1 MTQPTSRP
9 WYRVAAGVLPRP
21 VRRRLLCLG
30 RDLVSLPG
38 RLKPGA
44 RPVPWS
50 SLHDVGG
57 GEFHTV
63 GRAILNS
70 LVNEA
75 GLTPDDHVLDIGC
88 GTGRVAFALAD
99 YLTTKG
105 CYTGFDVAPGGLA
118 WMIRHLPPAAAP
130 FRIVRADVFNTEYR
144 QKTETRAES
153 YRFPV
158 SDGSVDVAF
167 ATSVFTHLLPADAE
181 NYLAEIGRSLRPG
194 GRAYVTAFLMTP
206 ERRGP
211 AESGAAFVTFHP
223 FGEVAHVGDLNV
235 PEAMIAFDETVFMD
249 WVAKAGLELVPPVKY
264 GHWSGGGP
272 KPGQEFQDVLVLRK
286 TLHAAGAAPITS
298 VREQDRL
305 GFDG

>member
-30 RDLVSLPG
+30 RDLATIPG
-38 RLKPGA
+38 RLKPDA

-57 GEFHTV
+57 GAFHEV
-63 GRAILNS
+63 GQAILNS
-70 LVNEA
+70 LITEA

-99 YLTTKG
+99 YLSTRG
-105 CYTGFDVAPGGLA
+105 CYTGFDVASSGLA
-118 WMIRHLPPAAAP
+118 WMIRYLPPAAAP

-144 QKTETRAES
+144 QRTASRAEA

-194 GRAYVTAFLMTP
+194 GRAYVTAFLMT
-206 ERRGP
+206 EARRAP
-211 AESGAAFVTFHP
+211 AEGGCAFVTFHP
-223 FGEVAHVGDLNV
+223 FGEAAHVGDVNV
-235 PEAMIAFDETVFMD
+235 PEAMIAFDEAVFMD
-249 WVAKAGLELVPPVKY
+249 WVAKAGLELSPPVKY
-264 GHWSGGGP
+264 GHWCGEAP
-272 KPGQEFQDVLVLRK
+272 EPGQEFQDILVLRK
-286 TLHAAGAAPITS
+286 PA
-298 VREQDRL
+298 
-305 GFDG
+305 

>member
-9 WYRVAAGVLPRP
+9 WYRAVSGLLPRSL
-21 VRRRLLCLG
+21 RRRLLCLG
-30 RDLVSLPG
+30 RDMASIPA

-57 GEFHTV
+57 GEFYAM
-63 GRAILNS
+63 GRSIRKS
-70 LVNEA
+70 LVTEA

-99 YLTTKG
+99 YLSSRG
-105 CYTGFDVAPGGLA
+105 CYTGFDVASSGLA
-118 WMIRHLPPAAAP
+118 WMICHLPPAAAP

-144 QKTETRAES
+144 QKTATRAAG

-167 ATSVFTHLLPADAE
+167 ATSVFTHLLPPDAE
-181 NYLAEIGRSLRPG
+181 NYLREIGRSLRPG

-206 ERRGP
+206 ERLTP
-211 AESGAAFVTFHP
+211 AQTGRAFVPFHA
-223 FGEVAHVGDLNV
+223 FGEVAHVGDVNV
-235 PEAMIAFDETVFMD
+235 PEAMIAFDEAAFMD
-249 WVAKAGLELVPPVKY
+249 WVAKAGLVLSPPVKY
-264 GHWSGGGP
+264 GHWCGEGRA
-272 KPGQEFQDVLVLRK
+272 PGREFQDVLVLRK
-286 TLHAAGAAPITS
+286 PA
-298 VREQDRL
+298 
-305 GFDG
+305 

>member
-1 MTQPTSRP
+1 MTQQTSRP
-9 WYRVAAGVLPRP
+9 WYRAAAGVLPRS

-30 RDLVSLPG
+30 RDLASIRA

-44 RPVPWS
+44 KPAPWS

-63 GRAILNS
+63 GRVILS
-70 LVNEA
+70 HLINEA
-75 GLTPDDHVLDIGC
+75 GLTRDDHVLDIGC

-99 YLTTKG
+99 YLSPKG
-105 CYTGFDVAPGGLA
+105 CYTGFDVAPIGLA

-144 QKTETRAES
+144 QKTASRAEA

-181 NYLAEIGRSLRPG
+181 NYIAEIGRSLRPG
-194 GRAYVTAFLMTP
+194 GRAYVTAFLMT
-206 ERRGP
+206 EARRAP
-211 AESGAAFVTFHP
+211 ATSGQAFVKFHR
-223 FGEVAHVGDLNV
+223 FGDVAHVGDTKV
-235 PEAMIAFDETVFMD
+235 PEAMIAFDETVFMG
-249 WVAKAGLELVPPVKY
+249 WVARAGLDLVPPVKY
-264 GHWSGGGP
+264 GHWSGEAP
-272 KPGQEFQDVLVLRK
+272 VPGQDFQDVLVLRK
-286 TLHAAGAAPITS
+286 PA
-298 VREQDRL
+298 
-305 GFDG
+305 